1 MRAAL
6 RWSHDLLS
14 EEEKVLFRRLSAFAG
29 GFTLEA
35 AEAVGAGR
43 EEGTEDVLHLLGRL
57 VEQSLVVAADTGGE
71 GNEVRYGML
80 EPVRQYAQ
88 ELLEESGEAEE
99 TRRRHAEFFLALAE
113 EAEPEIRGP
122 DQVEWLKRLEIENG
136 NLRAAMGW
144 VLSPQGGDAATAA
157 HEGQHLCERFLWCL
171 PLVIVLDRGKGG
183 EDFFVRLRRPVP
195 VQSGPEPV
203 QDARLEID
211 ERTHDVERQRVEIA

>member
-1 MRAAL
+1 VLLSRLDRTLEVGGARDLPERQRTMRAAL

-57 VEQSLVVAADTGGE
+57 VEQSLVVATDTGGE

-80 EPVRQYAQ
+80 VPVRQYAQ

-144 VLSPQGGDAATAA
+144 VLSPQGGDAETAA
-157 HEGQHLCERFLWCL
+157 RLGWALHSFWWYPDPHIEG
-171 PLVIVLDRGKGG
+171 
-183 EDFFVRLRRPVP
+183 
-195 VQSGPEPV
+195 
-203 QDARLEID
+203 
-211 ERTHDVERQRVEIA
+211 RQ